1 MARELSR
8 PDFPPFLGR
17 GWRFGTPPDQR
28 RGVTLDQRWG
38 RVEMVKGETDVQ
50 QAIAIIVGTAR
61 GERVM
66 RPEFGCGIHELT
78 YETISSPLVA
88 EVKRVVREALVRFEA
103 RIDVLRVDVDTT
115 EARDGKLAIEV
126 SYRMRTTN
134 QVGNFVYPFYFQES
148 S

>member
-1 MARELSR
+1 MATELNR
-8 PDFPPFLGR
+8 QGFPPFLGR

-28 RGVTLDQRWG
+28 RGVTLDPRWG
-38 RVEMVKGETDVQ
+38 RVEMVEGETDVQ
-50 QAIAIIVGTAR
+50 QSIAIILGTAQ

-78 YETISSPLVA
+78 FEAISSPLVA

-103 RIDVLRVDVDTT
+103 RIDVLRVDVDTNG
-115 EARDGKLAIEV
+115 ARDGRLAIEV

-134 QVGNFVYPFYFQES
+134 LVGNFVYPFYFREAA
-148 S
+148 